1 MATKTVI
8 VRRRVEFEAVAV
20 AVSNWRLAN
29 CPGVNYFDGD
39 VSSDDQLS
47 SGHSFLVD
55 YYY

>member
-8 VRRRVEFEAVAV
+8 VRRRVEFEAMPV
-20 AVSNWRLAN
+20 AVSNWMLAN

-39 VSSDDQLS
+39 AGSDDQLS

-55 YYY
+55 CYY

>member
-8 VRRRVEFEAVAV
+8 VRRMVEFEAVAV
-20 AVSNWRLAN
+20 AVSSLMVAN

-39 VSSDDQLS
+39 ASSDDQLS
-47 SGHSFLVD
+47 SGHSFLID